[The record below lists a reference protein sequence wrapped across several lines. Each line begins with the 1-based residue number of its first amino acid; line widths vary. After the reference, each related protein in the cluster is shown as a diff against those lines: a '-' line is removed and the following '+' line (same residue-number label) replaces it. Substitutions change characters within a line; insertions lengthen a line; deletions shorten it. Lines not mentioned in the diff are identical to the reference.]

1 MPSADSISFDT
12 TGFTRDA
19 DDNGVRFWHSAQGD
33 ELHLM
38 SFNLPPDIPVS
49 LERMD
54 DIRSFYRLIYV
65 GNGLG
70 LVECEST
77 VVDGCAALHNIFKI
91 PQKPHGMNYIGSITV
106 PFRDFSF
113 VVQSL
118 CFEQGITG
126 VRDSIIFGEMLA
138 AGQVKLGETVNNE
151 TPLEGWWRDPY
162 DASLKTP
169 PLRNL
174 SEDAKYDAQ
183 FPDHPLSRLRSTLQ
197 HLETSL
203 RLAPD
208 VKNAPPFT
216 GANS

>member
-12 TGFTRDA
+12 SGFTQAA
-19 DDNGVRFWHSAQGD
+19 DDNGVRLWHSDEGD

-38 SFNLPPDIPVS
+38 FFNLPPDIPVP

-54 DIRSFYRLIYV
+54 DIRSFYRSIYV
-65 GNGLG
+65 KNGLG
-70 LVECEST
+70 LVECESA
-77 VVDGCAALHNIFKI
+77 VVDGCAALRNIFKI

-118 CFEQGITG
+118 CFEQGVTG

-138 AGQVKLGETVNNE
+138 EGQVKLGETVNDQ

-162 DASLKTP
+162 DASLQTP

-174 SEDAKYDAQ
+174 SEDAKYNAQ
-183 FPDHPLSRLRSTLQ
+183 FPEHPLSRLRSTLQ
-197 HLETSL
+197 RLETSL
-203 RLAPD
+203 RLALD
-208 VKNAPPFT
+208 VKSAPPFMGT
-216 GANS
+216 NL